1 MLATMANC
9 CLNLARNLTEHRKQ
23 NGDAIKATT
32 RDYGT
37 IGCNLALVHA
47 FPSVDVAHLGP
58 PRTSTILCKDVP
70 NPPKA

>member
-9 CLNLARNLTEHRKQ
+9 CLNLARNVTEHRKQ

-37 IGCNLALVHA
+37 IGCNLTLFHA
-47 FPSVDVAHLGP
+47 FPSHMGP
-58 PRTSTILCKDVP
+58 PRTSTILCKDVL
-70 NPPKA
+70 NPPKAQA